1 MENNKNS
8 LESGFKI
15 NNLLLLESTFNRV
28 INVTFDNP
36 EVVQNIDVNVNVS
49 VNENTVVVTEEIK
62 YNQIFNEIQ
71 EVSAIIKMVGV
82 FEKFG
87 ESELDLENFGNI
99 NGAAIIF
106 PYIREHLTNLTSKA
120 GLGLIIIPPFN
131 FTKKDK

>member
-1 MENNKNS
+1 MENNNN

-15 NNLLLLESTFNRV
+15 NNLLLLESTFTRIV
-28 INVTFDNP
+28 NVTFDNQD
-36 EVVQNIDVNVNVS
+36 VIQNIDVDVQVT
-49 VNENTVVVTEEIK
+49 VNENIVVVTEEIK
-62 YNQIFNEIQ
+62 YNQTFNEIE

-87 ESELDLENFGNI
+87 DSVLDLEYFGNV

-131 FTKKDK
+131 FTNKAK

>member
-1 MENNKNS
+1 MENNTND
-8 LESGFKI
+8 LQSGFKI
-15 NNLLLLESTFNRV
+15 NNLLLLESTFSRI

-36 EVVQNIDVNVNVS
+36 DVVQNIDVDVNVS

-62 YNQIFNEIQ
+62 YNQTFNNIQ

-87 ESELDLENFGNI
+87 DSILDLESFGNV

-106 PYIREHLTNLTSKA
+106 PYIREHLTNLSSKA

>member
-1 MENNKNS
+1 MENNTND
-8 LESGFKI
+8 LQSGFKI
-15 NNLLLLESTFNRV
+15 NNLLLLESTFSRI

-36 EVVQNIDVNVNVS
+36 DVVQNIDVDVNVS

-62 YNQIFNEIQ
+62 YNQTFNDVQ

-87 ESELDLENFGNI
+87 DSILDLESFGNV

-120 GLGLIIIPPFN
+120 GLELIIIPPFN

>member
-1 MENNKNS
+1 MENNKNN

-15 NNLLLLESTFNRV
+15 NNLLLLESTFSRI

-36 EVVQNIDVNVNVS
+36 EIVKNIDVAVNVS
-49 VNENTVVVTEEIK
+49 VNENTVIVTEEIK
-62 YNQIFNEIQ
+62 YDQIFNEVT
-71 EVSAIIKMVGV
+71 EVSATIKMVGV

-87 ESELDLENFGNI
+87 DSILDLENFGNI

-131 FTKKDK
+131 FTKKEK

>member
-1 MENNKNS
+1 MENNNN

-15 NNLLLLESTFNRV
+15 NNLLLLESTFTRIV
-28 INVTFDNP
+28 NVTFDNP
-36 EVVQNIDVNVNVS
+36 DVIQNIDVDVQVAVN
-49 VNENTVVVTEEIK
+49 NNIVVVTEEIK
-62 YNQIFNEIQ
+62 YNQTFNEVE
-71 EVSAIIKMVGV
+71 EVSAIIKMVGI

-87 ESELDLENFGNI
+87 DSILDLENFGNI

>member
-1 MENNKNS
+1 MENNNN
-8 LESGFKI
+8 LQSGFKI
-15 NNLLLLESTFNRV
+15 NNLLLLESTFSRI

-36 EVVQNIDVNVNVS
+36 DVIQNIDVDVQVA

-62 YNQIFNEIQ
+62 YNQTFNEVQ

-87 ESELDLENFGNI
+87 DSILDLENFGNI

>member
-1 MENNKNS
+1 MENNKND
-8 LESGFKI
+8 LQSGFKI
-15 NNLLLLESTFNRV
+15 NNLLLLESTFSRI

-36 EVVQNIDVNVNVS
+36 DVVQNIDVDVNVS

-62 YNQIFNEIQ
+62 YNQTFNDVQ
-71 EVSAIIKMVGV
+71 EVSATIKMVGV

-87 ESELDLENFGNI
+87 DSILDLENFGNI

>member
-1 MENNKNS
+1 MENNNN
-8 LESGFKI
+8 LQSGFKI
-15 NNLLLLESTFNRV
+15 NNLLLLESNFSRV

-36 EVVQNIDVNVNVS
+36 NVIQSVDVDVQIEVNDNTVIVTEVVN
-49 VNENTVVVTEEIK
+49 
-62 YNQIFNEIQ
+62 YNQIFNDVQ

-87 ESELDLENFGNI
+87 DSVLDLENFGNI

-131 FTKKDK
+131 FTNKEK

>member
-1 MENNKNS
+1 MENNKNN

-15 NNLLLLESTFNRV
+15 NNLLLLESTFSRV

-36 EVVQNIDVNVNVS
+36 EIVKNIDVAVNVS
-49 VNENTVVVTEEIK
+49 VNENTVIVTEEIK
-62 YNQIFNEIQ
+62 YDQIFNEVT
-71 EVSAIIKMVGV
+71 EVSATIKMVGV

-87 ESELDLENFGNI
+87 DSILDLENFGNI

-131 FTKKDK
+131 FTKKEK

>member
-1 MENNKNS
+1 MENNKND
-8 LESGFKI
+8 LQSGFKI
-15 NNLLLLESTFNRV
+15 NNLLLLESTFSRI

-36 EVVQNIDVNVNVS
+36 DVVQNIDVDVNVS

-62 YNQIFNEIQ
+62 YNQTFNDVQ
-71 EVSAIIKMVGV
+71 EVSATIKMVGV

-87 ESELDLENFGNI
+87 DSILDLENFGNI

-120 GLGLIIIPPFN
+120 GLGLILIPP
-131 FTKKDK
+131 

>member
-1 MENNKNS
+1 MENNNKD

-15 NNLLLLESTFNRV
+15 NNLLLLESTFSRV

-36 EVVQNIDVNVNVS
+36 DVFQNIDVNVNVS
-49 VNENTVVVTEEIK
+49 INLNTVVVTEEVK
-62 YNQIFNEIQ
+62 YSQTFNQVQ
-71 EVSAIIKMVGV
+71 EVTATIKMVGV

-87 ESELDLENFGNI
+87 DSILDLENFGNI

-131 FTKKDK
+131 FTKNAK

>member
-1 MENNKNS
+1 MENNNN

-15 NNLLLLESTFNRV
+15 NNLLLLESTFTRIV
-28 INVTFDNP
+28 NVTFDNP
-36 EVVQNIDVNVNVS
+36 NVIQNVDVDVQVT
-49 VNENTVVVTEEIK
+49 VNENIVVVTEEIK
-62 YNQIFNEIQ
+62 YNQTFNEIE

-87 ESELDLENFGNI
+87 DSILELEYFGNV

-120 GLGLIIIPPFN
+120 GLGLVIIPPFN
-131 FTKKDK
+131 FTNKEK

>member
-1 MENNKNS
+1 MENNTND
-8 LESGFKI
+8 LQSGFKI
-15 NNLLLLESTFNRV
+15 NNLLLLESTFSRI

-36 EVVQNIDVNVNVS
+36 DVVQNIDVDVNVS

-62 YNQIFNEIQ
+62 YNQTFNDIQ

-87 ESELDLENFGNI
+87 DSILDLESFGNV

>member
-1 MENNKNS
+1 MENNNN

-15 NNLLLLESTFNRV
+15 NNLLLLESTFTRIV
-28 INVTFDNP
+28 NVTFDNP
-36 EVVQNIDVNVNVS
+36 NVIQNVDVDVQVT
-49 VNENTVVVTEEIK
+49 VNENIVVVTEEIK
-62 YNQIFNEIQ
+62 YNQTFNEIE

-87 ESELDLENFGNI
+87 DSVLDLEYFGNV

-120 GLGLIIIPPFN
+120 GLGLIIVPPFN
-131 FTKKDK
+131 FTNKAK

>member
-1 MENNKNS
+1 MENNNN

-15 NNLLLLESTFNRV
+15 NNLLLLESTFKRIV
-28 INVTFDNP
+28 NVTFDNP
-36 EVVQNIDVNVNVS
+36 DVIQNIDVDVQVT
-49 VNENTVVVTEEIK
+49 VNENIVVVTEEIK
-62 YNQIFNEIQ
+62 YNQTFNEVE
-71 EVSAIIKMVGV
+71 EVTAIIKMVGV

-87 ESELDLENFGNI
+87 DSILDLENFGNV

-131 FTKKDK
+131 FTNKAK